1 MSVVTMTKKR
11 TTPSFPLRMPKST
24 REQAIE
30 MATREGISLN
40 QFVSMAVAEKIVRL
54 ETPSAERS

>member
-1 MSVVTMTKKR
+1 MTKKR